1 MPSLGFAYDP
11 FACVR
16 LGKIAVRGSIVTLHQ
31 LRIFEAVARLLNV
44 TAAAKGLGISQP
56 AVSLQLRLL
65 EEEYRCQFFAR
76 SNHGVSLTERGHAFL
91 AAIQPIL
98 GQLTAIKA
106 EFSSGQNEPAANT
119 LIVGANNTLTDTL
132 LPDLLTDFK
141 ETHPDV
147 DIVVRTAD
155 SRTLELGVLDSGIE
169 VALLTKPS
177 FSPAC
182 AYEALEDY
190 QPVAFVPYDS
200 NIRDDTMTLEE
211 LARYPL
217 IARRGTSCVKE
228 LVARGYKLKFAL
240 ECDAPETVISVVRR
254 GWGVGFLF
262 SARLTREMS
271 RGSVRI
277 IQLPE
282 LSDIK
287 RRSYIV
293 YDRRRTLT
301 QSAQDFINVLRRGN
315 EATAAT
321 SPSPSKH
328 LRPIKFKNPRT
339 LGSNGEFSG
348 RNL

>member
-1 MPSLGFAYDP
+1 
-11 FACVR
+11 
-16 LGKIAVRGSIVTLHQ
+16 VTLHQ
-31 LRIFEAVARLLNV
+31 LKVFEAVARLLNV

-65 EEEYRCQFFAR
+65 EEEYCCQFFTR
-76 SNHGVSLTERGHAFL
+76 SNHGVSLTERGQAFL

-98 GQLTAIKA
+98 TQLTAIKA
-106 EFSSGQNEPAANT
+106 EFFSGQCEPTANS
-119 LIVGANNTLTDTL
+119 LVVGANNTLTDTL
-132 LPDLLTDFK
+132 LPDMLTDFR
-141 ETHPDV
+141 EAHPGV
-147 DIVVRTAD
+147 DIVLRTAD
-155 SRTLELGVLDSGIE
+155 SRTLELGILDSGIE
-169 VALLTKPS
+169 VALITKPS
-177 FSPAC
+177 FSPDC
-182 AYEALEDY
+182 TYEVLEDY
-190 QPVAFVPYDS
+190 EPVAFVPYDS
-200 NIRDDTMTLEE
+200 DIRNDTMTLED

-228 LVARGYKLKFAL
+228 LMARGYKLKFAL

-262 SARLTREMS
+262 SARLTREMA

-301 QSAQDFINVLRRGN
+301 QSAQDFITVLRRGN
-315 EATAAT
+315 ETTATA

-328 LRPIKFKNPRT
+328 LRSIKFKNPRT
-339 LGSNGEFSG
+339 LGSNGEFFG
-348 RNL
+348 KNL